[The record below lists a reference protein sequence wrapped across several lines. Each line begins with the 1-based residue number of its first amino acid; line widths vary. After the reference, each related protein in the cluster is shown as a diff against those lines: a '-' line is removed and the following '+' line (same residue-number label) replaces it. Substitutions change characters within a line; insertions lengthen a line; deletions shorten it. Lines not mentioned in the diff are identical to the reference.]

1 MTEAAAGRD
10 LVALPRA
17 AVLMLWT
24 AAYLRGDLGPDDAS
38 QMSYG
43 VGRSGASGEGEDLF
57 SWMTGLRR
65 LPLAQLRLVL
75 PAPGRLAGLVGP
87 PAAIGPALE
96 AEQAIVVTAAG
107 IADHTLIPLT
117 AALTSEDRAVTAVA
131 WTRVPAPIGAHVA
144 PSAGSGGA
152 REELLHALRRA
163 AEGSVELD
171 LVPDEPVEPARIPP
185 SWISTALP
193 RHLEASS
200 AHLLVLA
207 ARTLLLTRGE
217 IEEGHGHTVH
227 LAEALARRG
236 LLDELHDA
244 ARGALVEAVDAIVA
258 AETG

>member
-17 AVLMLWT
+17 AVLMLWS
-24 AAYLRGDLGPDDAS
+24 AAYLRGDLGPDDAA

-43 VGRSGASGEGEDLF
+43 VGRSGPSGEGEDLF
-57 SWMTGLRR
+57 DWMTGLRR

-75 PAPGRLAGLVGP
+75 PVPGRLAGLVGP

-107 IADHTLIPLT
+107 IADHTLIPVVT
-117 AALTSEDRAVTAVA
+117 PVRHDGRTVSAVT
-131 WTRVPAPIGAHVA
+131 WLKVPAPVGAQVPPTA
-144 PSAGSGGA
+144 SAGSA
-152 REELLHALRRA
+152 REELLHALRRTA
-163 AEGSVELD
+163 GGSVDLD
-171 LVPDEPVEPARIPP
+171 LVPEEPVEPARIPDT
-185 SWISTALP
+185 WISTALP
-193 RHLEASS
+193 RHLEPSA

-207 ARTLLLTRGE
+207 SRTLLLTRAE

-227 LAEALARRG
+227 LAEALTRRG

-244 ARGALVEAVDAIVA
+244 ARGALVEAVERLVA
-258 AETG
+258 TETG

>member
-1 MTEAAAGRD
+1 MSEAAAGRD

-24 AAYLRGDLGPDDAS
+24 AAYLRGDVGPDDAS
-38 QMSYG
+38 QLSFG
-43 VGRSGASGEGEDLF
+43 VGRSGPSGQGEDLF
-57 SWMTGLRR
+57 GWMTGLRR

-75 PAPGRLAGLVGP
+75 PVPGRLAGLVGP
-87 PAAIGPALE
+87 PEAIVPALE

-107 IADHTLIPLT
+107 IADHTLVPVIT
-117 AALTSEDRAVTAVA
+117 AIEHEGRAAHAVS
-131 WTRVPAPIGAHVA
+131 WLRVPAPLGRHVA
-144 PSAGSGGA
+144 PASAGHA

-193 RHLEASS
+193 RHVDVPSV
-200 AHLLVLA
+200 HLLVLA
-207 ARTLLLTRGE
+207 ARTLLLTRSE
-217 IEEGHGHTVH
+217 IDEGHGHTVH

-244 ARGALVEAVDAIVA
+244 ARAALVEAVERIVA
-258 AETG
+258 EMVG

>member
-1 MTEAAAGRD
+1 MTEAASGRD

-24 AAYLRGDLGPDDAS
+24 AAYQRGDLGPDDAA

-43 VGRSGASGEGEDLF
+43 VGRTGPSGEGEDLF
-57 SWMTGLRR
+57 TWMTGLRR

-75 PAPGRLAGLVGP
+75 PVPGRLAGLVGP

-107 IADHTLIPLT
+107 LADHTLIPLIT
-117 AALTSEDRAVTAVA
+117 PVQHEQRPVSAVT
-131 WTRVPAPIGAHVA
+131 WLKVPAPVGAQVPPA
-144 PSAGSGGA
+144 ASSGSA
-152 REELLHALRRA
+152 REELLHALRRTA
-163 AEGSVELD
+163 GGNVDLD
-171 LVPDEPVEPARIPP
+171 LVPEEPVEPARIPD

-193 RHLEASS
+193 RHLEASE

-207 ARTLLLTRGE
+207 SRTLLLTRAE
-217 IEEGHGHTVH
+217 IAEGHGHTVH
-227 LAEALARRG
+227 LSEALTRRG

-244 ARGALVEAVDAIVA
+244 ARSALVETIERIVA
-258 AETG
+258 DEAG